1 LTKRDYYEILG
12 ISKDAPSEDI
22 KRAYRRLALK
32 YHPDKNPDNHKEAE
46 EKFKEIGE
54 AYKVLSDPE
63 KRQIYDQYGHA
74 GLQAEGVG
82 AGAGFGGFDFDPF
95 KIFEEFFG
103 GQPFREEGVGG
114 DIFGDFFGRRTR
126 TRERTAEPG
135 SNLRYELEIPFEEAA
150 FGTKKTIRIP
160 RYETCLVC
168 GGTGIRPGTRPETC
182 PICGGSG
189 YIQTRQGFFSLS
201 RTCTRCQGRGSV
213 IKNPCKECRGT
224 GRIRKVRKIEVK
236 IPAGVDDGS
245 HLRLAGEGEAGLR
258 GGPSGDL
265 YLAIRIKPHPI
276 FKREGNDVIC
286 EVPIDFV
293 TAALGGEVSVPTL
306 DGPVKMKI
314 PPGTQT
320 NKIFRLREKGIPYL
334 HSLSRGDQLVRVVV
348 ETPVNLTNEQKQLLK
363 RFEELGGGNGQPR
376 VKEFLN
382 KVRQILGGKV

>member
-1 LTKRDYYEILG
+1 LAKRDYYEILG
-12 ISKDAPSEDI
+12 VPRDASLEDI
-22 KRAYRRLALK
+22 KKAYRQLALK

-54 AYKVLSDPE
+54 AYKILSDPE

-74 GLQAEGVG
+74 GLEAEGVG

-103 GQPFREEGVGG
+103 KESFREEGFGG

-126 TRERTAEPG
+126 PRGRTTEPG
-135 SNLRYELEIPFEEAA
+135 NDLHYELEISFREAA
-150 FGTKKTIRIP
+150 FGTKKTIKVP
-160 RYETCLVC
+160 RYETCSVC
-168 GGTGIRPGTRPETC
+168 GGSGIEPGSHPETC
-182 PICGGSG
+182 PSCGGSG
-189 YIQTRQGFFSLS
+189 YIQTRQGFFSIS
-201 RTCTRCQGRGSV
+201 RTCTHCQGRGTV
-213 IKNPCKECRGT
+213 IKNPCRECRGT

-258 GGPSGDL
+258 GGVPGDL
-265 YLAIRIKPHPI
+265 YFIIRIRPHPI
-276 FKREGNDVIC
+276 FKRDGSDVIC
-286 EVPIDFV
+286 EVPISFV

-314 PPGTQT
+314 PPGTQN
-320 NKIFRLREKGIPYL
+320 NKIFRLRGKGIPYL
-334 HSLSRGDQLVRVVV
+334 HSFSRGDQLVKVIV
-348 ETPVNLTNEQKQLLK
+348 ETPVNLTGEQRGLLK
-363 RFEELGGGNGQPR
+363 RFEELGAGNGQPR

-382 KVRQILGGKV
+382 KVRQIFGGK